1 MCQAVEMF
9 ELAEWHKLNAYAPYS
24 SFRVGAAVVTDS
36 GRVYGGANVENA
48 SYGLT
53 LCAKHTHTAPH
64 QVALVLL

>member
-1 MCQAVEMF
+1 MF

-24 SFRVGAAVVTDS
+24 NFRVGAAVVTDS

-53 LCAKHTHTAPH
+53 LCAKHTPPH
-64 QVALVLL
+64 QVAHVLL